1 MEVNAGRT
9 SSGHRRPRPGA
20 LRPAARSVV
29 FATTGLC
36 ILALWEILG
45 RTVLP
50 SFMARPLG
58 ILRAIPA
65 VLTASPSL
73 GLTMQT
79 TFWRDLGTTL
89 GAIVEGMVVGT
100 AAGALLGLVMGRV
113 REVQWF
119 FSVYIR
125 GLYSLPLIAL
135 VPLVTLWLGY
145 SPAARLAVI
154 ALSAFLPVAV
164 TTADGAAAT
173 PQEHLDVGRVFGAK
187 PYQVWFGIALPSAL
201 PYLMAGVQLGL
212 ARAITNA
219 VAVEVLASVS
229 GLGLSAFGFA
239 QSFHQNAAFVYVL
252 ALALFAIGT
261 RALVIAARRRFAAW
275 DRS

>member
-1 MEVNAGRT
+1 VEVTAGPARAA
-9 SSGHRRPRPGA
+9 RPRPRSGA
-20 LRPAARSVV
+20 LRPAARAII
-29 FATTGLC
+29 FTATGLS
-36 ILALWEILG
+36 ILAVWEILG

-65 VLTASPSL
+65 VLTTSPSL

-79 TFWRDLGTTL
+79 TFWHDVGATL

-100 AAGALLGLVMGRV
+100 VAGAILGLLMGRV
-113 REVQWF
+113 REVRWF
-119 FSVYIR
+119 FTVYIR

-145 SPAARLAVI
+145 TPAARLAVV

-164 TTADGAAAT
+164 TTADGAGAT
-173 PQEHLDVGRVFGAK
+173 PREHLDVGRVFGAK
-187 PYQVWFGIALPSAL
+187 PYQIWFGIALPSAL
-201 PYLMAGVQLGL
+201 PYLMAGVQIGL
-212 ARAITNA
+212 ARAVTNA

-229 GLGLSAFGFA
+229 GLGLSAFGLA
-239 QSFHQNAAFVYVL
+239 QSFHQDAAFVYVL
-252 ALALFAIGT
+252 ALALFTIGA
-261 RALVIAARRRFAAW
+261 RSLVVAARRTFAAW
-275 DRS
+275 DSR